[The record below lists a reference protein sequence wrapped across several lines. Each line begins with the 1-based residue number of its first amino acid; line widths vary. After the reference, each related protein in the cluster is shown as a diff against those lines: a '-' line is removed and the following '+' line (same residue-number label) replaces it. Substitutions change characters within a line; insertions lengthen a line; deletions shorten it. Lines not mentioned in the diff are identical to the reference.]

1 MHEPAATRGTAFGL
15 NIEADFG
22 IPGLPPGA
30 GDLPLAALALA
41 DEADLA
47 RAWREAEARAT
58 RISEE
63 CLGREEPD
71 RFIDADP
78 EIGYR
83 LFARYFGS
91 CLVSRDGARLLCV
104 PPPVASWRWQRFLVG
119 RCLPLAAMLRGYE
132 VLHAGAV
139 EIDGG
144 IVAVVGPS
152 GAGKSSL
159 TVHLV
164 LQGANFFTDDVLVLE
179 GRETHLVAHP
189 GFGVVNVRAGE
200 DERLDDP
207 HREALGAHLG
217 KTGRYKHHYALTP
230 TTGAR
235 RLRALY
241 LLSPGTGEGSAT
253 ILRVPAPDPR
263 RLLASAFIHDVRPPE
278 HLARLLDVC
287 ARLAVSVPV
296 FDVALGHDE
305 DAAAL
310 AARLRV
316 HVEAEAGAPA

>member
-1 MHEPAATRGTAFGL
+1 MREPTRGNAFGL
-15 NIEADFG
+15 RIEADFD
-22 IPGLPPGA
+22 IPGLPSGE
-30 GDLPLAALALA
+30 GDLPVAELTLA
-41 DEADLA
+41 DEATLA
-47 RAWREAEARAT
+47 RAWGAAEGRAT

-63 CLGREEPD
+63 RLSRDEAD

-144 IVAVVGPS
+144 VVAVVGPS
-152 GAGKSSL
+152 GSGKSSL
-159 TVHLV
+159 TVRLV
-164 LQGANFFTDDVLVLE
+164 LQGARFFTDDVLVLE
-179 GRETHLVAHP
+179 EREAQLVAHP

-200 DERLDDP
+200 HERLADR
-207 HREALGAHLG
+207 HREALGPRLG
-217 KTGRYKHHYALTP
+217 KTGRFKHHYGLTP
-230 TTGAR
+230 VQGER
-235 RLRALY
+235 PLRALY
-241 LLSPGTGEGSAT
+241 LLSPGREGSAT
-253 ILRVPAPDPR
+253 IARVSVPDPR
-263 RLLASAFIHDVRPPE
+263 RLLASSFIHEVRPPE
-278 HLARLLDVC
+278 HLARLLHVC
-287 ARLAVSVPV
+287 ARMAASVPI
-296 FDVALGHDE
+296 FDVALGGDE

-310 AARLRV
+310 AVRLRG
-316 HVEAEAGAPA
+316 HVEAGARA

>member
-1 MHEPAATRGTAFGL
+1 MHERAVTRGTAFGL
-15 NIEADFG
+15 NIEADFSV
-22 IPGLPPGA
+22 PGLPPRG
-30 GDLPLAALALA
+30 GDLPLAVLALA
-41 DEADLA
+41 DEVELA
-47 RAWREAEARAT
+47 QAWYQSEARAM

-63 CLGREEPD
+63 RLGRGEPD

-78 EIGYR
+78 EVGYR

-144 IVAVVGPS
+144 VVAVVGPS

-179 GRETHLVAHP
+179 ERAAQLVAHP

-207 HREALGAHLG
+207 HRKALGAHLG

-235 RLRALY
+235 PLRALY
-241 LLSPGTGEGSAT
+241 LLSPGTEAGSAT

-263 RLLASAFIHDVRPPE
+263 RLLASAFIHDVRLPE
-278 HLARLLDVC
+278 HLARLLDAC

-310 AARLRV
+310 AARLRA
-316 HVEAEAGAPA
+316 HVEAEAGAHA

>member
-1 MHEPAATRGTAFGL
+1 MRKPAVTRGTAFGL
-15 NIEADFG
+15 NIEADFS
-22 IPGLPPGA
+22 IPGLPPRG
-30 GDLPLAALALA
+30 GELPIATLVLA
-41 DEADLA
+41 DDAELA
-47 RAWREAEARAT
+47 RAWHPAQERAT

-63 CLGREEPD
+63 HVGREEPD

-78 EIGYR
+78 ETGYR

-132 VLHAGAV
+132 VIHAGAV

-144 IVAVVGPS
+144 VVAVVGPS

-164 LQGANFFTDDVLVLE
+164 LQGASFFTDDVLVLE
-179 GRETHLVAHP
+179 ESEGQLVAHP
-189 GFGVVNVRAGE
+189 GFGVVNVRAAE
-200 DERLDDP
+200 DERLGDP
-207 HREALGAHLG
+207 HRVALGAHLG

-230 TTGAR
+230 AVGTR
-235 RLRALY
+235 PLRALY
-241 LLSPGTGEGSAT
+241 LLSAGPGNAESA
-253 ILRVPAPDPR
+253 IVRVPAPEPL

-278 HLARLLDVC
+278 QLARLLDVC
-287 ARLAVSVPV
+287 ARLAASVAI
-296 FDVALGHDE
+296 FDVALGQDE

-310 AARLRV
+310 AARLRA
-316 HVEAEAGAPA
+316 HVQAGVGAHA